1 MNRREALQAVLGL
14 SVAIGITYDAKA
26 GADLLQRF
34 HATYRKATTIRCT
47 FTSASGVSGTIIAKR
62 GGFYRVELPDRTIV
76 SDAKTVFS
84 ATASARTVIL
94 NSYRARSKEVSLEKV
109 FFDIMNIYRG
119 VIIEQRNGG
128 GTIRLTPP
136 DANAQISGV
145 SNVDVTIDKATK
157 VTRIVLTEN
166 GSTTS
171 YTVSKMS
178 IDPKVASSTFSYTTP
193 KGWEIIDLR

>member
-1 MNRREALQAVLGL
+1 MNRREALQALLGL
-14 SVAIGITYDAKA
+14 SVAIGINHDAIA
-26 GADLLQRF
+26 GTDLLQRF
-34 HATYRKATTIRCT
+34 HSTYRKATTIRCT

-84 ATASARTVIL
+84 ATTSARTVIL

-119 VIIEQRNGG
+119 VIIDQRNGG

>member
-1 MNRREALQAVLGL
+1 MNRREALQALLGL
-14 SVAIGITYDAKA
+14 SVAVGINYDATA
-26 GADLLQRF
+26 GGDLLQRF
-34 HATYRKATTIRCT
+34 HATYRNATTIRCT

-76 SDAKTVFS
+76 SDAKTVYS
-84 ATASARTVIL
+84 ATPSARTVIL
-94 NSYRARSKEVSLEKV
+94 NTYRARSKEVSLEKV

-119 VIIEQRNGG
+119 TIIDQRNGG

-145 SNVDVTIDKATK
+145 SNVDVTIDKASK

-171 YTVSKMS
+171 YSVSKMA
-178 IDPKVASSTFSYTTP
+178 INPKVSSKTFSFNPP